1 MRSIRQ
7 MEPQVD
13 GDEPVGGLS
22 CADETGKNASDCAF
36 LIHYLTVQHS
46 QDTLGCN
53 HSDARAR
60 WT

>member
-22 CADETGKNASDCAF
+22 CAEETGKNASDCAF
-36 LIHYLTVQHS
+36 Y
-46 QDTLGCN
+46 TLPDRPTFSRHIGL
-53 HSDARAR
+53 
-60 WT
+60 